1 VGSLENR
8 LSRLED
14 RMGTSADQ
22 ASEARHSSLEEK
34 RTEVR
39 ARLEAFEAR
48 LRNMSES
55 EREARRND
63 PRRLAEL
70 QKLKESIERRRSGE
84 H

>member
-1 VGSLENR
+1 MGGLEPR
-8 LSRLED
+8 LRRLED

-22 ASEARHSSLEEK
+22 ASEARHSYLEEE
-34 RTEVR
+34 RAEVR
-39 ARLEAFEAR
+39 AKLEAFEAR

-70 QKLKESIERRRSGE
+70 QKLKERIERRHRGE
-84 H
+84 P

>member
-1 VGSLENR
+1 VGNVENR

-34 RTEVR
+34 RAKVR
-39 ARLEAFEAR
+39 AKLEAFEPR

-55 EREARRND
+55 EREARRNH

-70 QKLKESIERRRSGE
+70 QKLKECIERRCSGE

>member
-1 VGSLENR
+1 MASLDKRIEA
-8 LSRLED
+8 LED

-22 ASEARHSSLEEK
+22 ASEARHMYLEEK
-34 RTEVR
+34 RAEVM
-39 ARLEAFEAR
+39 ANVEAFEAR

-55 EREARRND
+55 ERDARRND

-70 QKLKESIERRRSGE
+70 KKLKESIERRRSGE